1 MNSIQSFWGRAQEL
15 KLLGKIRKKR
25 SASFVTVT
33 GRRRIGK
40 SRLIQEFAQS
50 HGKFFKFQ
58 GLFPNKG
65 ITRQDQLQEFADD
78 LSKQFNAPKMRF
90 ETWTQAFNEL
100 ALRTQKLKCVI
111 LLDEISWMA
120 HDDPLFSSQLQKV
133 WNTEFT
139 SNSKLILVVCGSVSS
154 WIEDNVIQNGVVVG
168 ADGFG

>member
-1 MNSIQSFWGRAQEL
+1 MNSSKSFWGRTQEL
-15 KLLGKIRKKR
+15 KLLGELRKKR

-65 ITRQDQLQEFADD
+65 ITRKDQLQEFADD
-78 LSKQFNAPKMRF
+78 LSKQFNAPKMNF
-90 ETWTQAFNEL
+90 ETWTQAFSEL
-100 ALRTQKLKCVI
+100 AMRAQKLECVI

-120 HDDPLFSSQLQKV
+120 QGEPLFV
-133 WNTEFT
+133 F
-139 SNSKLILVVCGSVSS
+139 
-154 WIEDNVIQNGVVVG
+154 
-168 ADGFG
+168 FF